1 MGRVYR
7 ADWTWWGLHKREAAP
22 SSRSW
27 TTTTIRETWTNW
39 TTSRTTREGLGDYS
53 SSSTGTSSPMV
64 LSTTMDYGSISS
76 PARSAPGLESPS
88 STQGSKDSSGT
99 CGSNTPSHQSQLTS
113 KTCVRASFCSG
124 RLITSSTNLQ
134 MPN

>member
-7 ADWTWWGLHKREAAP
+7 ADWTWWSLHKREAAP
-22 SSRSW
+22 SRSW

-76 PARSAPGLESPS
+76 PAGNAPGLESPS
-88 STQGSKDSSGT
+88 STQGSKDTSGT
-99 CGSNTPSHQSQLTS
+99 NGSNSPSHHSQPTS
-113 KTCVRASFCSG
+113 RTWASISFCSG
-124 RLITSSTNLQ
+124 RSNTFSTNLQ
-134 MPN
+134 MLN